1 MDPQPGQ
8 FFRMKSFASLW
19 QIRAMDVDKDFIRLR
34 AGSSVFECTFKV
46 FHEMFE
52 ETPAE

>member
-8 FFRMKSFASLW
+8 FYRMKSFATLW

-34 AGSSVFECTFKV
+34 AGSAVFECSFKY
-46 FHEMFE
+46 FSEIFE
-52 ETPAE
+52 ENLAE